1 MRFRRAEDFVAVLED
16 QSVVGVRVGRD
27 GEVLEKSLEGRGGV
41 CGHRCGGAAGRGGG
55 ERVGG
60 GGVKWWSGGGV
71 EGCRCGVARA
81 PDIRAPLADFTGPHS
96 FCGSALQSVT
106 VEHLTIH

>member
-71 EGCRCGVARA
+71 SLRSGAGHLQISQVLTRFVAV
-81 PDIRAPLADFTGPHS
+81 LFS
-96 FCGSALQSVT
+96 L
-106 VEHLTIH
+106 